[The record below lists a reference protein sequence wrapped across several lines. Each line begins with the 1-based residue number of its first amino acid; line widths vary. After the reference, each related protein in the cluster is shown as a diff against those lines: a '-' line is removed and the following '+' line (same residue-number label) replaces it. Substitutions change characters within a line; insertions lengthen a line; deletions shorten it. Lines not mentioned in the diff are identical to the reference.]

1 LKKSTSLLL
10 SGILVSGMVLGT
22 VVTPTTIVNAAEDG
36 SVNTDTTNNN
46 IENKITY
53 VLANGET
60 VGVKDKAQGTTG
72 QPITN
77 VPDGYALA
85 KGENAVYGKDG
96 AEVVVKVTPMITSKI
111 HFVDQ
116 NDKLVKT
123 ESVNGGEGTD
133 YTITTLPD
141 GCSWP
146 KDANKTITLTSG
158 EEYNIPVEKKVSN
171 TVIFKTA
178 NEDEAGKTTIFGDKA
193 GDKVTLTD
201 AQIPT
206 GFNVADKTMTLQTEG
221 NTQFVTVTKDAS
233 GITPFKGVVRIN
245 TKGDFAPLY
254 TVTGGDGTRGLKN
267 DSEWQTNNK
276 LVLDD
281 VTYYQV
287 STTEWVKASDIT
299 VVSHDEDNT
308 TTDDSSVQKADKTQ
322 VTTKN
327 KTTSLYTKENKE
339 IESRGLAANTPWAT
353 DQMITVNNVKLY
365 RVATNEWVRA
375 SDIL

>member
-1 LKKSTSLLL
+1 
-10 SGILVSGMVLGT
+10 MVLGT

>member
-60 VGVKDKAQGTTG
+60 VEVKDKAQGTTG

-85 KGENAVYGKDG
+85 KGENAVYGEDG

>member
-1 LKKSTSLLL
+1 MKKSTSLLL

-267 DSEWQTNNK
+267 NTDWQTNNK

>member
-60 VGVKDKAQGTTG
+60 VEVKDKAQGTTG

-267 DSEWQTNNK
+267 NTDWQTNNK